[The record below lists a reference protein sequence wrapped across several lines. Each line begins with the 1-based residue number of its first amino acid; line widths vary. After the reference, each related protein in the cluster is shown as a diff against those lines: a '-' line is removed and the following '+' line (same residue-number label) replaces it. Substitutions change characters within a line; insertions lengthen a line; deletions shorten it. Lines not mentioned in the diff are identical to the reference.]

1 MTVGEN
7 IKVALNSIRGN
18 ALRTTITSLIISIG
32 IMALVGI
39 LTAIDGIKGSIN
51 ENFSNMGSNS
61 FNIKNRASNI
71 HFGGRR
77 KKNKGYRSINF
88 AEAREFKRK
97 FSYPAITSI
106 SVNASFASQIR
117 AGSEKTNPNN
127 MIMGGDE
134 KYLLAAGYSLANGR
148 NFTAA
153 EVQFGNRVV
162 LLGAEVKS
170 RLFKNRNAEGEIV
183 SIGGIKFKVI
193 GVLGEKGAS
202 MGFGGDRIAIIPLQT
217 ARQIFPNPNMSFVI
231 TVVVNHVQEMEAAI
245 GEATGLFR
253 NIRKIHFHDE
263 ENFEIMKSDSLANMV
278 IENISYV
285 TLASTFIGFITLLGA
300 AIGLMNIMLVSVTE
314 RTREIGVRK
323 ALGATAFNIR
333 SQFLVES
340 LVICQ
345 IGGVGGVI
353 LGILIGNGV
362 SLIVGGAFIIPW
374 FWIISGLLLCFL
386 VGLVSGIYPAIK
398 ASKLD
403 PIEALRFE

>member
-51 ENFSNMGSNS
+51 ENFSSMGSNS
-61 FNIKNRASNI
+61 FNIKNRGSNI

-77 KKNKGYRSINF
+77 KKNKTYRNISF

-127 MIMGGDE
+127 MVMGGDE
-134 KYLLAAGYSLANGR
+134 NYLQAAGYNLVRGR

-153 EVQFGNRVV
+153 DVQYGNRVV

-170 RLFKNRNAEGEIV
+170 RLFKNKNAEGEIV
-183 SIGGIKFKVI
+183 SIGGVKFKVI
-193 GVLGEKGAS
+193 GTLAEKGAS

-217 ARQIFPNPNMSFVI
+217 ARQIFASPNMSFVI
-231 TVVVNHVQEMEAAI
+231 TVVVNNVQEMEAAI

-253 NIRKIHFHDE
+253 TIRKIHFHDE
-263 ENFEIMKSDSLANMV
+263 DNFEIMKSDSLANMV

-285 TLASTFIGFITLLGA
+285 TMASTVIGFITLLGA

-323 ALGATAFNIR
+323 ALGATALNIR
-333 SQFLVES
+333 RQFLVES

-345 IGGVGGVI
+345 IGGIGGII
-353 LGILIGNGV
+353 LGMLIGNAV
-362 SLIVGGAFIIPW
+362 SIVVGGAFIIPW
-374 FWIISGLLLCFL
+374 FWIISGLALCYL